1 MPIQGVEEWDKPGEP
16 AYDPDGLAAM
26 VDEVRKSITVPL
38 TEVDAHIN
46 DQAFADAVLAQLD
59 AWVVDGTISTTR

>member
-1 MPIQGVEEWDKPGEP
+1 MPTQGVEEWDKPGEP
-16 AYDPDGLAAM
+16 AFDPAGLAAM

-46 DQAFADAVLAQLD
+46 DQAYADTVLAQLD
-59 AWVVDGTISTTR
+59 AWVAQGLVKMA